1 MSRKLRT
8 ILTLVLLAGVLGYRF
23 YRDHAKAPEAA
34 PSHPHASAATTP
46 PPPRKL
52 GTLAFKPCTLSPD
65 IGANSVEAQCGTLSV
80 PENPAAPQGRHVAL
94 NIAWVPAGDDNP
106 TEPDPVFM
114 LAGGPG
120 QSATETF
127 PQVAPAFA
135 ELLKKR
141 NVILVDQRGTGKSN
155 PLTCKDEQSSQDD
168 DLGHADEA
176 GQARALAQ
184 RCLAQLQG
192 KADLRFYTTTDA
204 IRDLDAVRAAIG
216 APQID
221 LIGISYG
228 TRVAQQYARA
238 YPRHTRALVLDSVAP
253 NTLTLGNEFAQN
265 LEQALDLQFGQ
276 CGKVPACAKALG
288 DPRSRLDALMAKLRS
303 APPSV
308 RYRDA
313 STGEWHEDVLKP
325 EHVVGL
331 MRLFAY
337 QPLAASV
344 LPLQLKEASEG
355 RYDTLMAMARMLRG
369 KMAEQMAMGMQLS
382 VVCSED
388 AAGFKAD
395 PAQDGTLLGNAFATD
410 LGAQCAV
417 WPKGAMPADF
427 HAPLKGDVP
436 AMVLEGEFDPVTPPR
451 YGKEVVATLPNAR
464 LFVLRGQGH
473 NVIGAGCMP
482 KLVAQFLDTRDA
494 RALDAKCLDALP
506 YTPPFTSFNGWEP

>member
-8 ILTLVLLAGVLGYRF
+8 ILTLVLLAGVLGYRL
-23 YRDHAKAPEAA
+23 YRDHAKAPDAA
-34 PSHPHASAATTP
+34 PSHPHASAAAAP

-52 GTLAFKPCTLSPD
+52 GTLAFKPCTLSPE

-80 PENPAAPQGRHVAL
+80 PENPAAPRGRHIAL
-94 NIAWVPAGDDNP
+94 NIAWVPAGDDGP

-141 NVILVDQRGTGKSN
+141 HVILVDQRGTGQSN
-155 PLTCKDEQSSQDD
+155 PLDCKDASQQDE
-168 DLGHADEA
+168 LAGADEA
-176 GQARALAQ
+176 AQARVLAQ
-184 RCLAQLQG
+184 RCLAQLQA

-204 IRDLDAVRAAIG
+204 IGDLDAVRAAIG
-216 APQID
+216 ADKIN
-221 LIGISYG
+221 LVGISYG
-228 TRVAQQYARA
+228 TRVAQQYARR
-238 YPRHTRALVLDSVAP
+238 YPQHTRALVLDSVAP

-276 CGKVPACAKALG
+276 CSKVPACAKALG
-288 DPRSRLDALMAKLRS
+288 DPRSRLDALMARLRS
-303 APPSV
+303 DPPRV

-313 STGEWHEDVLKP
+313 RTGEWHEDVLKP
-325 EHVVGL
+325 EHVAGL

-369 KMAEQMAMGMQLS
+369 TMAEQMAMGMQLS

-395 PAQDGTLLGNAFATD
+395 PSQDGTLLGNAFATD

-427 HAPLKGDVP
+427 HAPLKSDVP

-473 NVIGAGCMP
+473 NVIGAGCTP
-482 KLVAQFLDTRDA
+482 KLGAQFLDTRYA
-494 RALDAKCLDALP
+494 KALDAKCLDTLP
-506 YTPPFTSFNGWEP
+506 STPPVTSFNGWEP

>member
-1 MSRKLRT
+1 MSRKLR
-8 ILTLVLLAGVLGYRF
+8 IVLSLVLLAGALAYR
-23 YRDHAKAPEAA
+23 YHRDHARAPDAA
-34 PSHPHASAATTP
+34 PSHRHATTAVAP
-46 PPPRKL
+46 PPPRKYGSL
-52 GTLAFKPCTLSPD
+52 SFTPCTLSPE
-65 IGANSVEAQCGTLSV
+65 IGANGVEAQCGTLSV
-80 PENPAAPQGRHVAL
+80 PENPARPQGRHIAL

-120 QSATETF
+120 QSATRTF

-141 NVILVDQRGTGKSN
+141 NVVLVDQRGTGKSN
-155 PLTCKDEQSSQDD
+155 PLDCKDEAAQDD
-168 DLGHADEA
+168 LAGPDEA
-176 GQARALAQ
+176 AQARALAQ

-216 APQID
+216 AEQVD

-238 YPRHTRALVLDSVAP
+238 YPRHTRAVVLDSVAP
-253 NTLTLGNEFAQN
+253 NTLYLGNEFAQN

-288 DPRSRLDALMAKLRS
+288 DPRSRLDGLMAKLRS

-313 STGEWHEDVLKP
+313 RTGEWHEDVLRP
-325 EHVVGL
+325 EYVAGL
-331 MRLFAY
+331 IRLFAY

-369 KMAEQMAMGMQLS
+369 TMAEQMAMGMQLS

-395 PAQDGTLLGNAFATD
+395 PDQEGTLLGNSFATD

-427 HAPLKGDVP
+427 HAPLKSNVP
-436 AMVLEGEFDPVTPPR
+436 VMVLEGEFDPVTPPR

-464 LFVLRGQGH
+464 LFVVRGQGH

-494 RALDAKCLDALP
+494 KALDARCLDTLP